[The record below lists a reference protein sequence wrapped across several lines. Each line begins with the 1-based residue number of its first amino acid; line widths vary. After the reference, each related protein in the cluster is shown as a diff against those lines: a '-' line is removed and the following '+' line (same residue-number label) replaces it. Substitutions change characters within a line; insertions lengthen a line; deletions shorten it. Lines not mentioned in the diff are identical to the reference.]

1 MNPVLHG
8 LAVNPSLP
16 PEAVDRLIALA
27 DDDLADIL
35 ARRPDLGRDRAVT
48 LAARAGDSAV
58 RLAYEGRLTAADIDP
73 VTHPQASL
81 ALLDRRAGHPEWA
94 RLFAAD
100 PDGER
105 RAKLAA
111 CPGLPPDVVERLAA
125 DPDVHVVAE
134 LAWWATPAVAAR
146 LAQHPHAEVRRAVAA
161 NEATPAGTL
170 AALITGAGL
179 PPALHC
185 LVCDR
190 EEIPFTHDPHCPRPD
205 CDLLPGASCDGSH
218 ESVTHD
224 TWLAALQ
231 NPVTPTGA
239 AVHFAEHPSLL
250 LRRALAARPDLPPA
264 VCRRLAADPVPGV
277 RADLAANPA
286 IDDDLIRVLSQDR
299 DPDVRRGLAYH
310 PRVPLDVLTHLAGTT
325 KTGEPLLPRIASAS
339 ATETEELA
347 RSPHPAVRML
357 VARRRDLPAGVRDAL
372 AADPDAKVVKS
383 IAPHPGLSAAQ
394 LRSMADRHGI
404 RVLAQV
410 AANPD
415 APPELLEELALR
427 DPPTQKALREIARHR
442 RATAP
447 ALLACLENGRARP
460 VAARH
465 PALPPPVIVGLLDD
479 SDPQVAEAAAAN
491 PSLPPHVMLELV
503 QQRRVLGRDQES
515 RQLGRYG

>member
-1 MNPVLHG
+1 MNPVPHG
-8 LAVNPSLP
+8 LAANPSLP

-27 DDDLADIL
+27 DDDLADVL
-35 ARRPDLGRDRAVT
+35 ACRPDLGRDRAVA
-48 LAARAGDSAV
+48 LAARVGDSAV
-58 RLAYEGRLTAADIDP
+58 RLAYEGHLTAADIDP
-73 VTHPQASL
+73 ATHPQAAL
-81 ALLDRRAGHPEWA
+81 ALLDRRAGRPEWA

-125 DPDVHVVAE
+125 DPDVHVVAG
-134 LAWWATPAVAAR
+134 LAWWATPEVAAR

-190 EEIPFTHDPHCPRPD
+190 EEIPFTHDPHCPRFD

-224 TWLAALQ
+224 TGLAALQ
-231 NPVTPTGA
+231 NPATPTEA
-239 AVHFAEHPSLL
+239 AVHFADHSSFSSSSLL
-250 LRRALAARPDLPPA
+250 LRRALAARPDLPTA

-286 IDDDLIRVLSQDR
+286 IDDDLIRVLAQDC

-325 KTGEPLLPRIASAS
+325 KSGETLLPRIASAS

-357 VARRRDLPAGVRDAL
+357 VARRRDLPARVRDAL

-383 IAPHPGLSAAQ
+383 IAPHPGLSVAQ
-394 LRSMADRHGI
+394 LRSMAQRHGI
-404 RVLAQV
+404 RVLAKV

-415 APPELLEELALR
+415 APPELLEELALH
-427 DPPTQKALREIARHR
+427 DPPTRKALREIAQHP

-465 PALPPPVIVGLLDD
+465 PALPPAVIVGLLDD

-491 PSLPPHVMLELV
+491 PSLPPQVMLELV
-503 QQRRVLGRDQES
+503 P
-515 RQLGRYG
+515 